1 MNKPCLLDFMEII
14 NADTKIKLEFPKNQ
28 LFQAILKYEMD
39 ISINHKRRK

>member
-14 NADTKIKLEFPKNQ
+14 NADTKVKSKFPKNQ
-28 LFQAILKYEMD
+28 LFQAIFKYEMD